1 MLKLAIKY
9 LIWPHRMDTFQH
21 LASNLQRLKKSLNRL
36 RVKLMNKLGVF
47 IKDTFW
53 KNVKSVSFITML
65 LSPIILIVI
74 IAGIGY
80 FVAQSESDIPEVEL
94 AVISKDSSVVPMLEE
109 SDGNLTVKQEITTE
123 EEAQAA
129 LEQDQISGYLM
140 VDVDGNQLK
149 GSLVHEDL
157 NNHIPIIEQVLTN
170 AQILLRANELNLT
183 PEQLGS
189 LNEPAVLDT
198 QVVSI
203 DDGEIVEED
212 YLEQGIQIGS
222 AYVINIVILMFI
234 MFYASTVIE
243 EVAGEKGT
251 RMMEVILSSTTAT
264 THSFGKLIG
273 AVLVMLVHI
282 LFYVIVGFGA
292 YTYFKDHELVVSL
305 IGDMDIGA
313 ILVDFLE
320 FSSVFLIIGVIMY
333 MFIAAFLGSL
343 ITKTE
348 DINRAATPLSLLVVL
363 GFYIGLFAMTQP
375 ENSIVVISSFVPLMT
390 PFVMPFRIATGTV
403 SDLHVWLSLGGTV
416 LFVGLLA
423 YISLIFYRA
432 NVLIYSDTNFINTI
446 KQSWTLVRS
455 ENSK

>member
-1 MLKLAIKY
+1 
-9 LIWPHRMDTFQH
+9 
-21 LASNLQRLKKSLNRL
+21 
-36 RVKLMNKLGVF
+36 MNKLGVF

-80 FVAQSESDIPEVEL
+80 FVAQGESDIPEVEL

-140 VDVDGNQLK
+140 VDVDGDQLK

-212 YLEQGIQIGS
+212 DLEQGIQIGS

-264 THSFGKLIG
+264 THFFGKLIG
-273 AVLVMLVHI
+273 VFLVMLVHI
-282 LFYVIVGFGA
+282 LFYIIVGTAAFM
-292 YTYFKDHELVVSL
+292 YFRNHELVVSL
-305 IGDMDIGA
+305 IGDLDIGA
-313 ILVDFLE
+313 ILVQFLE
-320 FSSVFLIIGVIMY
+320 FSSIFLIIGVIMF

-348 DINRAATPLSLLVVL
+348 DINKAATPLSLIVVL
-363 GFYIGLFAMTQP
+363 GFYIGLFAMAQP
-375 ENSIVVISSFVPLMT
+375 ENIVVVISSFVPLMT
-390 PFVMPFRIATGTV
+390 PFVMPFRIATDTV
-403 SDLHVWLSLGGTV
+403 SSLHVWLSLGGAA
-416 LFVGLLA
+416 LFTGLLA

-432 NVLIYSDTNFINTI
+432 NVLIYSDTNFINTL
-446 KQSWTLVRS
+446 KQSWALVRS
-455 ENSK
+455 EN

>member
-1 MLKLAIKY
+1 
-9 LIWPHRMDTFQH
+9 
-21 LASNLQRLKKSLNRL
+21 
-36 RVKLMNKLGVF
+36 MNKLGVF

-80 FVAQSESDIPEVEL
+80 FVAQGESDIPEVEL

-140 VDVDGNQLK
+140 VDVDGDQLK

-183 PEQLGS
+183 PEQLES

-212 YLEQGIQIGS
+212 DLEQGIQIGS

-264 THSFGKLIG
+264 THFFGKLIG
-273 AVLVMLVHI
+273 VFLVMLVHI
-282 LFYVIVGFGA
+282 LFYIIVGTVAFM
-292 YTYFKDHELVVSL
+292 YFRNHELVVSL
-305 IGDMDIGA
+305 IGDLDIGA
-313 ILVDFLE
+313 ILVQFLE
-320 FSSVFLIIGVIMY
+320 FSSIFLIIGVIMF

-348 DINRAATPLSLLVVL
+348 DINKAATPLSLIVVL
-363 GFYIGLFAMTQP
+363 GFYIGLFAMAQP
-375 ENSIVVISSFVPLMT
+375 ENIVVVISSFVPLMT
-390 PFVMPFRIATGTV
+390 PFVMPFRIATDTV
-403 SDLHVWLSLGGTV
+403 SSLHVWLSLGGAA
-416 LFVGLLA
+416 LFTGLLA

-432 NVLIYSDTNFINTI
+432 NVLIYSDTNFINTL
-446 KQSWTLVRS
+446 KQSWALVRS
-455 ENSK
+455 EN

>member
-1 MLKLAIKY
+1 
-9 LIWPHRMDTFQH
+9 
-21 LASNLQRLKKSLNRL
+21 
-36 RVKLMNKLGVF
+36 MNKLGVF

-140 VDVDGNQLK
+140 VDVDGDQLK

-183 PEQLGS
+183 PEQLES

-212 YLEQGIQIGS
+212 DLEQGIQIGS

-264 THSFGKLIG
+264 THFFGKLIG
-273 AVLVMLVHI
+273 VFLVMLVHI
-282 LFYVIVGFGA
+282 LFYIIVGTVAFM
-292 YTYFKDHELVVSL
+292 YFRNHELVVSL
-305 IGDMDIGA
+305 IGDLDIGA
-313 ILVDFLE
+313 ILVQFLE
-320 FSSVFLIIGVIMY
+320 FSSIFLIIGVIMF

-348 DINRAATPLSLLVVL
+348 DINKAATPLSLIVVL
-363 GFYIGLFAMTQP
+363 GFYIGLFAMAQP
-375 ENSIVVISSFVPLMT
+375 ENIVVVISPFVPLMT
-390 PFVMPFRIATGTV
+390 PFVMPFRIATDTV
-403 SDLHVWLSLGGTV
+403 SSLHVWLSLGGAA
-416 LFVGLLA
+416 LFTGLLA

-432 NVLIYSDTNFINTI
+432 NVLIYSDTNFINTL
-446 KQSWTLVRS
+446 KQSWALVRS
-455 ENSK
+455 EN

>member
-1 MLKLAIKY
+1 
-9 LIWPHRMDTFQH
+9 
-21 LASNLQRLKKSLNRL
+21 
-36 RVKLMNKLGVF
+36 MNKLGVF

-140 VDVDGNQLK
+140 VDVDGDQLK

-212 YLEQGIQIGS
+212 DLEQGIQIGS

-264 THSFGKLIG
+264 THFFGKLIG
-273 AVLVMLVHI
+273 VFLVMLVHI
-282 LFYVIVGFGA
+282 LFYIIVGTAAFM
-292 YTYFKDHELVVSL
+292 YFRNHELVVSL
-305 IGDMDIGA
+305 IGDLDIGA
-313 ILVDFLE
+313 ILVQFLE
-320 FSSVFLIIGVIMY
+320 FSSIFLIIGVIMF

-348 DINRAATPLSLLVVL
+348 DINKAATPLSLIVVL
-363 GFYIGLFAMTQP
+363 
-375 ENSIVVISSFVPLMT
+375 
-390 PFVMPFRIATGTV
+390 
-403 SDLHVWLSLGGTV
+403 
-416 LFVGLLA
+416 
-423 YISLIFYRA
+423 
-432 NVLIYSDTNFINTI
+432 
-446 KQSWTLVRS
+446 
-455 ENSK
+455 

>member
-1 MLKLAIKY
+1 
-9 LIWPHRMDTFQH
+9 
-21 LASNLQRLKKSLNRL
+21 
-36 RVKLMNKLGVF
+36 MNKLGVF

-212 YLEQGIQIGS
+212 DLEQGIQIGS

-264 THSFGKLIG
+264 THFFGKLIG
-273 AVLVMLVHI
+273 VFLVMLVHI
-282 LFYVIVGFGA
+282 LFYIIVGTAAFM
-292 YTYFKDHELVVSL
+292 YFRNHELVVSL
-305 IGDMDIGA
+305 IGDLDIGA
-313 ILVDFLE
+313 ILVQFLE
-320 FSSVFLIIGVIMY
+320 FSSIFLIIGVIMF

-348 DINRAATPLSLLVVL
+348 DINKAATPLSLIVVL
-363 GFYIGLFAMTQP
+363 GFYIGLFAMAQP
-375 ENSIVVISSFVPLMT
+375 ENIVVVISSFVPLMT
-390 PFVMPFRIATGTV
+390 PFVMPFRIATDTV
-403 SDLHVWLSLGGTV
+403 SSLHVWLSLGGAA
-416 LFVGLLA
+416 LFTGLLA

-432 NVLIYSDTNFINTI
+432 NVLIYSDTNFINTL
-446 KQSWTLVRS
+446 KQSWALVRS
-455 ENSK
+455 EN

>member
-1 MLKLAIKY
+1 
-9 LIWPHRMDTFQH
+9 
-21 LASNLQRLKKSLNRL
+21 
-36 RVKLMNKLGVF
+36 MNKLGVF

-80 FVAQSESDIPEVEL
+80 FVAQGESDIPEVEL

-212 YLEQGIQIGS
+212 DLEQGIQIGS

-264 THSFGKLIG
+264 THFFGKLIG
-273 AVLVMLVHI
+273 VFLVMLVHI
-282 LFYVIVGFGA
+282 LFYIIVGTAAFM
-292 YTYFKDHELVVSL
+292 YFRNHELVVSL
-305 IGDMDIGA
+305 IGDLDIGA
-313 ILVDFLE
+313 ILVQFLE
-320 FSSVFLIIGVIMY
+320 FSSIFLIIGVIMF

-348 DINRAATPLSLLVVL
+348 DINKAATPLSLIVVL
-363 GFYIGLFAMTQP
+363 GFYIGLFAMAQP
-375 ENSIVVISSFVPLMT
+375 ENIVVVISSFVPLMT
-390 PFVMPFRIATGTV
+390 PFVMPFRIATDTV
-403 SDLHVWLSLGGTV
+403 SSLHVWLSLGGAA
-416 LFVGLLA
+416 LFTGLLA

-432 NVLIYSDTNFINTI
+432 NVLIYSDTNFVNTL
-446 KQSWTLVRS
+446 KQSWALVRS
-455 ENSK
+455 EN

>member
-1 MLKLAIKY
+1 
-9 LIWPHRMDTFQH
+9 
-21 LASNLQRLKKSLNRL
+21 
-36 RVKLMNKLGVF
+36 MNKLGVF

-140 VDVDGNQLK
+140 VDVDGDQLK

-183 PEQLGS
+183 PEQLES

-212 YLEQGIQIGS
+212 DLEQGIQIGS

-264 THSFGKLIG
+264 THFFGKLIG
-273 AVLVMLVHI
+273 VFLVMLVHI
-282 LFYVIVGFGA
+282 LFYIIVGTAAFM
-292 YTYFKDHELVVSL
+292 YFRNHELVVSL
-305 IGDMDIGA
+305 IGDLDIGA
-313 ILVDFLE
+313 ILVQFLE
-320 FSSVFLIIGVIMY
+320 FSSIFLIIGVIMF

-348 DINRAATPLSLLVVL
+348 DINKAATPLSLIVVL
-363 GFYIGLFAMTQP
+363 GFYIGLFAMAQP
-375 ENSIVVISSFVPLMT
+375 ENIVVVISSFVPLMT
-390 PFVMPFRIATGTV
+390 PFVMPFRIATDTV
-403 SDLHVWLSLGGTV
+403 SSLHVWLSLGGAA
-416 LFVGLLA
+416 LFTGLLA

-432 NVLIYSDTNFINTI
+432 NVLIYSDTNFINTL
-446 KQSWTLVRS
+446 KQSWALVRS
-455 ENSK
+455 EN